1 MAIGHSIKKI
11 KDNNQVVNRGNLM
24 QHLRTIDFN
33 GLTGRVAIKDGTN
46 DRDNMAIQIM
56 NSHGFDQT
64 HNSVKFVP
72 VGHIDPQTNALL
84 LQREKIILPGN
95 IKPRIGIQ

>member
-1 MAIGHSIKKI
+1 
-11 KDNNQVVNRGNLM
+11 M

-33 GLTGRVAIKDGTN
+33 GLTGRVAIKEGTN

-56 NSHGFDQT
+56 NSHGFDQIN
-64 HNSVKFVP
+64 NSVKFVP
-72 VGHIDPQTNALL
+72 VGYIDPQTDALL
-84 LQREKIILPGN
+84 LQREKMILPGN

>member
-33 GLTGRVAIKDGTN
+33 GLTGRVAIKEGTN
-46 DRDNMAIQIM
+46 DRNNMTIQIM
-56 NSHGFDQT
+56 NSHGFDQIN
-64 HNSVKFVP
+64 NSVKFVP
-72 VGHIDPQTNALL
+72 VGYIDPQTETLL
-84 LQREKIILPGN
+84 LEREKMILPGN
-95 IKPRIGIQ
+95 IKLRIGIQ